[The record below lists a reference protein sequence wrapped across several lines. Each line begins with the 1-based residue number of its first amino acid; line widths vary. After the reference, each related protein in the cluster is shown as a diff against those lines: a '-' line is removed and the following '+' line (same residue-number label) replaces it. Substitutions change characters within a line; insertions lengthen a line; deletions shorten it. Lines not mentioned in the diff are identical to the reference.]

1 MRFRLEVK
9 VVLAVE
15 IFPIAKRF
23 DGDDSFA
30 IPILYIEKGFC
41 KVKKRVKNAQ
51 LCVVSVVV
59 PKINKANVKRYPL
72 FFFII
77 RTARTFDFII

>member
-1 MRFRLEVK
+1 M
-9 VVLAVE
+9 VLAVE

-30 IPILYIEKGFC
+30 IPILYIEKGFF
-41 KVKKRVKNAQ
+41 KVKKRVKM
-51 LCVVSVVV
+51 LSYCVVSLVMS
-59 PKINKANVKRYPL
+59 KINKANVKSYSL

-77 RTARTFDFII
+77 RTARTFDLII

>member
-41 KVKKRVKNAQ
+41 KVKKRVKM
-51 LCVVSVVV
+51 LSYGLVSLVVS
-59 PKINKANVKRYPL
+59 KINKANVKRYAFFLLLL
-72 FFFII
+72 FELRVHLI
-77 RTARTFDFII
+77 

>member
-1 MRFRLEVK
+1 MRFRVEVK

-30 IPILYIEKGFC
+30 IPILYIEKGFY
-41 KVKKRVKNAQ
+41 KVKKRVKM
-51 LCVVSVVV
+51 LSYGLVSLVVS
-59 PKINKANVKRYPL
+59 KINKANVKRYA
-72 FFFII
+72 FFFLLLELRVHLI
-77 RTARTFDFII
+77 

>member
-23 DGDDSFA
+23 DGDDSFT

-41 KVKKRVKNAQ
+41 KVKKRVKM
-51 LCVVSVVV
+51 LSYGLVSLVVS
-59 PKINKANVKRYPL
+59 KINKANVKRYAF

-77 RTARTFDFII
+77 RTARTFDLII

>member
-30 IPILYIEKGFC
+30 ISILYIEKGFC
-41 KVKKRVKNAQ
+41 KVKKRVKM
-51 LCVVSVVV
+51 LSYGLVSLVVS
-59 PKINKANVKRYPL
+59 KINKANVKRYAL
-72 FFFII
+72 FFFLLFELRVHLI
-77 RTARTFDFII
+77 